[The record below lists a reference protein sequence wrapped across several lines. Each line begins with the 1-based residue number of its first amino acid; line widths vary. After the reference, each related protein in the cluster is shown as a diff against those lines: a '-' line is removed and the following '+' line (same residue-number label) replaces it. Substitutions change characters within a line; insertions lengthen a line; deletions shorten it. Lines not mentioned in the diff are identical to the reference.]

1 VKFAQLRNLII
12 KHNLDEIINT
22 GQKEVLKNW
31 KEGVKTALEEFWVV
45 KRSNLGSK
53 NKF

>member
-1 VKFAQLRNLII
+1 MKFAQLRNLII
-12 KHNLDEIINT
+12 KHNLDEIT
-22 GQKEVLKNW
+22 KTCQKEVLKNW
-31 KEGVKTALEEFWVV
+31 KDGVKIALEEFWVV